1 MAVVPKILT
10 SKVLLVKK
18 DNGDGVRGTVMEEA
32 GVALA
37 WRIVSLV
44 QLSS

>member
-1 MAVVPKILT
+1 MAVVPKMLT
-10 SKVLLVKK
+10 SKVFFVNR
-18 DNGDGVRGTVMEEA
+18 DNGDGVSGTVMEEA
-32 GVALA
+32 FALV